1 MSFKLTYANELYMNY
16 IQGLGQHKSDDDE
29 PKMIRYFCEHSL
41 WGIWG
46 YKQKKNIANKINE
59 LVKTTNVKKK
69 HF

>member
-29 PKMIRYFCEHSL
+29 PKMIRYFCKHSL

-46 YKQKKNIANKINE
+46 YKQKNK
-59 LVKTTNVKKK
+59 KYRKQDQ
-69 HF
+69 